1 VLLVFSEV
9 FVFSPLSALEV
20 DSYRTLL
27 VILKRKLQNTT
38 EFQLLDS
45 GKRHLWMFRNERTG
59 KILLGCETEWSGR

>member
-1 VLLVFSEV
+1 MLLVFSEV

-45 GKRHLWMFRNERTG
+45 GKRHLFRNERTG